1 MRPYIYE
8 IIYNEVINEAAYA
21 KQDVSAGHDS
31 LEETSFLSLKSG
43 SSFHP
48 IRAGGSLTEGGDDD
62 KIHIIHYRT
71 LETAVHTAAGRE

>member
-8 IIYNEVINEAAYA
+8 TIYNKVINEAAYA

-31 LEETSFLSLKSG
+31 LRKHLFVPEVRFL
-43 SSFHP
+43 FQP

>member
-31 LEETSFLSLKSG
+31 LEETSFLS
-43 SSFHP
+43 
-48 IRAGGSLTEGGDDD
+48 
-62 KIHIIHYRT
+62 
-71 LETAVHTAAGRE
+71 

>member
-8 IIYNEVINEAAYA
+8 TIYNKVINEAAYA

-31 LEETSFLSLKSG
+31 LEETSFFVPEVRFL
-43 SSFHP
+43 FQP
-48 IRAGGSLTEGGDDD
+48 IRASGSLTEGGDDD

>member
-43 SSFHP
+43 SSFIQSVP
-48 IRAGGSLTEGGDDD
+48 AEGGDDD

>member
-8 IIYNEVINEAAYA
+8 IIYNEVINEAEYE

-43 SSFHP
+43 SSFIQSVP
-48 IRAGGSLTEGGDDD
+48 AG
-62 KIHIIHYRT
+62 H
-71 LETAVHTAAGRE
+71 

>member
-8 IIYNEVINEAAYA
+8 TIYNKVINEAAYA

-43 SSFHP
+43 SSFNQSG
-48 IRAGGSLTEGGDDD
+48 RADHCRRVGMMKKYKKYITE
-62 KIHIIHYRT
+62 R
-71 LETAVHTAAGRE
+71 